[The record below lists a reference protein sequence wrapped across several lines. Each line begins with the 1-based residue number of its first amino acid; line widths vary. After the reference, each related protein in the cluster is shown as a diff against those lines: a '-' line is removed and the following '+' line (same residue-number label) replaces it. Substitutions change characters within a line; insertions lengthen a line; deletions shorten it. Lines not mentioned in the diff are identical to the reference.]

1 MAKDLPGT
9 HYHPVAGWLRPS
21 EGERISSNTK
31 PLSPNRWMFGSTKH
45 RQESLR
51 MAGTPWMF
59 YLSPW
64 EKLSNMSMVL
74 TGPHLGKTLLFNVA
88 NPHLIHT
95 ETKTTSV
102 VLAQKLRGESAFVH
116 PESRPPAFAPSFRD
130 RDPPVRPVKPW
141 FHGTHGVVPKN
152 WNPKTPWFSELFPR
166 KIMWVKQ

>member
-88 NPHLIHT
+88 NPHLIYT

-116 PESRPPAFAPSFRD
+116 PESPPARIRTFISRSRSSCETCQTMISWYPWGC
-130 RDPPVRPVKPW
+130 PKKLEPQNPVVFW
-141 FHGTHGVVPKN
+141 T
-152 WNPKTPWFSELFPR
+152 FS
-166 KIMWVKQ
+166 

>member
-88 NPHLIHT
+88 NPHRNKNHFSRFS
-95 ETKTTSV
+95 TKIARRIGLCS
-102 VLAQKLRGESAFVH
+102 
-116 PESRPPAFAPSFRD
+116 
-130 RDPPVRPVKPW
+130 
-141 FHGTHGVVPKN
+141 
-152 WNPKTPWFSELFPR
+152 PR
-166 KIMWVKQ
+166 KPARPHSHLHFAIEILLWDLSNHDFMVPMGLSQKIGTPKPRGFLNFFLGK